1 MTGTGVDFRD
11 HQVGQLTAHKRVSQA
26 LSESK
31 VHKGRK
37 LGFIDAAQV
46 SANLFLSLLQV
57 TMRNPS

>member
-37 LGFIDAAQV
+37 
-46 SANLFLSLLQV
+46 
-57 TMRNPS
+57 